1 MLVSS
6 TIPSNSIYLRGQ
18 NGKTTTKQQNKN
30 ILMYIDPQWQIWQHT
45 ALTKK
50 KIENVLNKF
59 KRMDH
64 QQKNDK
70 TRRVRGLGRKT
81 RQEIGKK

>member
-1 MLVSS
+1 MDKK
-6 TIPSNSIYLRGQ
+6 Q
-18 NGKTTTKQQNKN
+18 QQNKK
-30 ILMYIDPQWQIWQHT
+30 ILMYIDPQWQIWQQAAPTTYHLPPT
-45 ALTKK
+45 TYHLPPIISGLLWRKMF
-50 KIENVLNKF
+50 ENVPEKV

-81 RQEIGKK
+81 R